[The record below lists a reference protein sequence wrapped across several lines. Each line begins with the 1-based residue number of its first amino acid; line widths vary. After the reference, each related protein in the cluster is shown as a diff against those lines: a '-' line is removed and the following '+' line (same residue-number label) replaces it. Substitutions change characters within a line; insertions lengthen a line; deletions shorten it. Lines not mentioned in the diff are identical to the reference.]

1 MNLLDIVQTP
11 SNGFDTS
18 DIIIAVVGIA
28 VVAIVAVA
36 ALLMSKGKNGK

>member
-11 SNGFDTS
+11 SSGFDTS

-28 VVAIVAVA
+28 VVVIVAVA